1 MAEPVEM
8 QFGMCTCGAQ
18 ETRVLGGC
26 PGRGTFGSN
35 TWTCPDLSAVDILN
49 LNRNGSAAKQSLATS
64 TPS

>member
-1 MAEPVEM
+1 MAKPVEM

-35 TWTCPDLSAVDILN
+35 TCPDLSAVDILN
-49 LNRNGSAAKQSLATS
+49 LNRNRSAAKQSLATS